1 MSTQKIVLATSNPGK
16 VREFNRLLE
25 GSNIEILLQS
35 EFNVVSPEE
44 TGTTFVENAIIK
56 AREAARVSGLPAI
69 ADDSGIEVDC
79 LNGRPGVFS
88 SRFSGEDATDEKNL
102 QKLVESVT
110 PFPQDERTARYWC
123 ILVLMRHANDPTP
136 IIVQKSWN
144 GEIITEKRGTN
155 GFGYDPIFLVP
166 IMGKTAA
173 ELDPEQKNVLSHR
186 SQALRELMP
195 ILLKMYDKNFDP
207 LTNGL

>member
-1 MSTQKIVLATSNPGK
+1 M
-16 VREFNRLLE
+16 
-25 GSNIEILLQS
+25 
-35 EFNVVSPEE
+35 
-44 TGTTFVENAIIK
+44 ENAIIK

-155 GFGYDPIFLVP
+155 GFGYDPIFYVP
-166 IMGKTAA
+166 EYGKAMA
-173 ELDPEQKNVLSHR
+173 EIAPEIKNQISHR
-186 SQALRELMP
+186 SRALTEMMKGFGSSSEYRVQSTEYREP
-195 ILLKMYDKNFDP
+195 RTHYSR
-207 LTNGL
+207 LTNQY